1 MFFAPAVRNKQ
12 KGRASGVLL
21 ILTKH
26 GIKAELID
34 TSQLWIIIKIKGI
47 NSCFIL
53 CSIYVSPSYNQEEAL
68 KLLNLAL
75 EEYGMSNFLIGGY
88 FNSRISDG
96 NFMEEDLANYLSL
109 LSQRQSLDEVM
120 NTRGEMLL
128 EFMEGHGLIALNG
141 RTSGD
146 IPGQFTFISKVGN
159 SVVDLVWSNL
169 EFCSDVVGL
178 AVSSDFLTSDH
189 LPVVTTLDFKL
200 KTGNNATPPVCETAD
215 EITRYIWRAENSE
228 QFTRIMIMTDN
239 FVPPQD
245 RVELYSCLKNKI
257 HETASHLRMT
267 FQYKPDRKFVY
278 NRNPWF
284 NQECRFLKK
293 EFHKQYRKW
302 LKTRKIEDITKYLET
317 KKQYFTLCKLV
328 KKEKKKTYEENF
340 KTKLRNVKNSSE
352 FWKTVT
358 KFKPKKENKCQQI
371 PMSTWNEYLKESFP
385 PLDPVPPLTLT
396 DVTRNRMDADF
407 DMAELNKY
415 ISRLKNGKSPGPDN
429 LLNEYLKALDGNW
442 RNEILS
448 FLTFLFNGRNLPSE
462 LTSSYMFMLFKKG
475 DSKNPNKL

>member
-146 IPGQFTFISKVGN
+146 I
-159 SVVDLVWSNL
+159 LVS
-169 EFCSDVVGL
+169 
-178 AVSSDFLTSDH
+178 
-189 LPVVTTLDFKL
+189 
-200 KTGNNATPPVCETAD
+200 
-215 EITRYIWRAENSE
+215 TRTVYI
-228 QFTRIMIMTDN
+228 
-239 FVPPQD
+239 
-245 RVELYSCLKNKI
+245 
-257 HETASHLRMT
+257 
-267 FQYKPDRKFVY
+267 YK
-278 NRNPWF
+278 
-284 NQECRFLKK
+284 
-293 EFHKQYRKW
+293 
-302 LKTRKIEDITKYLET
+302 
-317 KKQYFTLCKLV
+317 
-328 KKEKKKTYEENF
+328 
-340 KTKLRNVKNSSE
+340 
-352 FWKTVT
+352 
-358 KFKPKKENKCQQI
+358 
-371 PMSTWNEYLKESFP
+371 
-385 PLDPVPPLTLT
+385 
-396 DVTRNRMDADF
+396 
-407 DMAELNKY
+407 
-415 ISRLKNGKSPGPDN
+415 
-429 LLNEYLKALDGNW
+429 
-442 RNEILS
+442 
-448 FLTFLFNGRNLPSE
+448 
-462 LTSSYMFMLFKKG
+462 
-475 DSKNPNKL
+475 